1 MEIVLLG
8 IVIGLSVISI
18 LLLYGW
24 GKALGRPDSLDRAL
38 GEEFRLVR
46 EEWARASRELR
57 EEIAGGQ
64 RAAAES
70 LARTIG
76 ESVERVRATL
86 DAQLKFLL
94 ESNERKL
101 EQMRN
106 TVDERL
112 QSTLERRLGESFRL
126 VSDRLEAVQ
135 RGLGE
140 MQSLAAGVSDLK
152 RILSNVK
159 ARGTWGEI
167 QLGALMEQILAPDQY
182 ARNVC
187 VREGSREF
195 VEYAVRLPGP
205 ADNPGVPLWL
215 PVDSKFPQEDYLRLL
230 EAAERADP
238 EAVAGAAAGLARSVR
253 AAAEEIAAKYINP
266 PKTTDFAVMFL
277 PTEGL
282 YAETLRQAGLVEELQ
297 RRYRVVIAGPTT
309 LAALLSSLRLGF
321 QTLALE
327 KRSHE
332 VWEVLAAVK
341 TEFGKFGEVL
351 GKVKKRLHEAS
362 EAIEKTEVRTRAME
376 RKLREVESLPEER
389 SGEVLGMGEGERA
402 EDH

>member
-8 IVIGLSVISI
+8 IIAALSLITI

-24 GKALGRPDSLDRAL
+24 RRSVRGPESLDRTVR
-38 GEEFRLVR
+38 EEFRAIR
-46 EEWARASRELR
+46 EESARAGRELR
-57 EEIAGGQ
+57 DEIAASQ

-70 LARTIG
+70 LARSLG
-76 ESVERVRATL
+76 ESVDRLRSTL
-86 DAQLKFLL
+86 DAQLKFLQ

-101 EQMRN
+101 EQMRA

-126 VSDRLEAVQ
+126 VSERLEAVQ

-140 MQSLAAGVSDLK
+140 MQGLAAGVSDLK

-159 ARGTWGEI
+159 ARGTWAEV

-187 VREGSREF
+187 VRGDSREF

-205 ADNPGVPLWL
+205 ADSPDMPLWL
-215 PVDSKFPQEDYLRLL
+215 PIDSKFPQEDYLRLL
-230 EAAERADP
+230 DAAERADP
-238 EAVAGAAAGLARSVR
+238 EATER
-253 AAAEEIAAKYINP
+253 AAASLIRAVETAAKDISEKYIAP
-266 PKTTDFAVMFL
+266 PRTTDFAILFL

-282 YAETLRQAGLVEELQ
+282 YAEVLRQPGVAEEMQ
-297 RRYRVVIAGPTT
+297 RKYRVVIAGPTT

-341 TEFGKFGEVL
+341 TEFGKFGEAL
-351 GKVKKRLHEAS
+351 GRVKKRLHEAS

-376 RKLREVESLPEER
+376 RRLRSVESLPEER
-389 SGEVLGMGEGERA
+389 SGEVLGLSES
-402 EDH
+402 EDRDS